1 MAEQHEKL
9 KKLFKA
15 RSNLESELRNIH
27 KDITDA
33 IDRQDRRVKV
43 DRLVSKLKD
52 IFSKLVQKN
61 EELFDLASKAENPDS
76 IYPVL
81 EQWLDDVTKN
91 NDKFLLTARSYIDSV
106 DSDTVCEGVNPQ
118 GQSKRSSRR
127 TTSSMSSQRK
137 HDFLMAK
144 LKGEEAEKQE
154 KAAMR
159 LAKQKHEIAR
169 RKKELEIQMEQMALQ
184 ELDEDHRQRVAA
196 AKLDEADL
204 MDNHSLFS
212 HHSSELN
219 LFKDRGSDRSQGL
232 VQDWV
237 NSFPAGNSSELKFSR
252 HGSSTTDPPVENT
265 APINPPE
272 DTRNVAD
279 NLHHLEM
286 LSQYTW
292 PGVAISVAQQE
303 ALYREYLQ
311 AQLQQSLVDQRVEQA
326 HSPSGSGKVN
336 AVNQGPVDVQN
347 VELQPLQPLLQ
358 PPRPPTPVIAPTN
371 SIFIPDFS
379 TNPQVIQ
386 FLGPKSS
393 SVPGQLHMSMPHI
406 PQLLNPS
413 QSNIPHQTQVPIAYS
428 PHNVPP
434 PLKPL
439 MNPPPVLPPQQLFN
453 PQPPMIPSPLPASAT
468 TYLPV
473 PQIPQQNIVNSPE
486 ARLVPC
492 PTAPKTSL
500 NCNLDLSLWR
510 FPQKNPTNLNQAT
523 NNATVFNNIQP
534 NLPPRTANPTIIHPI
549 LQMSAQHNP
558 NSNYAANCSI
568 PVNPFSTTTNIAP
581 PFVTPV
587 IHPTYGHTAQIPL
600 CWGGQPHPTPPAP
613 VSENASLIKA
623 FTDALSSKR
632 NDPLPERKLSQYNGD
647 PLQWHEWYGQFKSA
661 IDSQSLTDDVKMTYH
676 KTLVTGKAKIAIAE
690 FAYCGAMYKDALR
703 TLERKFGQP
712 QAVVSAHL
720 DKLNSFP
727 PLKMHNSDNI
737 INYSGCISSL
747 VGVFKSLSYDSDL
760 KSAALLNTA
769 VQKLPPNMKESWS
782 LFTVKKHWVKP
793 NLLDFNDWLKE
804 KAEAHNFMKNTA
816 TKARTE
822 DTNISVTRSKV
833 ASKAFAA
840 NTQQKSNLKP
850 QQRSPS
856 TSISN
861 CIVCK
866 GSHRLWECR
875 VFKEKT
881 PTQRAKVVAEA
892 KLCFSCLR
900 HKHMFRQCPSPRK
913 CRKDG
918 CISSHNT
925 LLHGAERVFPAKP
938 STNNHIDTSKSNAL
952 KLTVKG
958 INKEELIETKVVQLT
973 VTPHKDQDFEAFTV
987 RPYVR
992 ETLNVGSDI
1001 IDVKSKQ
1008 ETYPHLAVL
1017 DPVRY
1022 SYGEIEMI
1030 LGQDV
1035 YHAIRPLEYFS
1046 ADEKC
1051 SPFAVRLPIGWV
1063 LSCPLPSSSS
1073 RVSVCF
1079 KANIERDFELACQV
1093 KSWYDMESYGAFKQI
1108 DPRSAAD
1115 ARAQEI
1121 IETTTFHN
1129 GQRYDVGMLWADDN
1143 IQLPNNYFSSL
1154 VQLKSLEKR
1163 LSRDTSLKKNYANTI
1178 REDLEKGYLTTVPD
1192 AHKVEQRSD
1201 REWYLPHHPVINP
1214 TKPGKVRRVLN
1225 GAAKFHGTSLNK
1237 SLLTGPDLLQT
1248 LIHVLFRF
1256 RQHQFAVSAD
1266 IEGMFLQVGVP
1277 DWDQTSLRFLWRED
1291 P

>member
-1 MAEQHEKL
+1 MAEHQEKL
-9 KKLFKA
+9 KKLFNA
-15 RSNLESELRNIH
+15 RSNLESDLCNIH

-33 IDRQDRRVKV
+33 INRQDRKVKV
-43 DRLVSKLKD
+43 ERLVSKLKD
-52 IFSKLVQKN
+52 VFSKLVQKN

-81 EQWLDDVTKN
+81 EQWLDDKTKN
-91 NDKFLLTARSYIDSV
+91 NDNFLLAARSYIDSV
-106 DSDTVCEGVNPQ
+106 ADRDTVCEGVNPQ

-137 HDFLMAK
+137 HEFLMAK
-144 LKGEEAEKQE
+144 LKREEAEKQE
-154 KAAMR
+154 QAAMR
-159 LAKQKHEIAR
+159 LAKQKHEIAM
-169 RKKELEIQMEQMALQ
+169 RKKELEIQMEKMALQ
-184 ELDEDHRQRVAA
+184 ELEEDHRQRVAA

-204 MDNHSLFS
+204 MDNYSLFS
-212 HHSSELN
+212 HHSSEVN

-237 NSFPAGNSSELKFSR
+237 NSFPAGNSSELNFSCP
-252 HGSSTTDPPVENT
+252 GSATADPPVKDT
-265 APINPPE
+265 SPSNPPE
-272 DTRNVAD
+272 NPSNVAD

-286 LSQYTW
+286 LSQYTR
-292 PGVAISVAQQE
+292 PGVAVSVAQQE

-311 AQLQQSLVDQRVEQA
+311 AQLQQSLIDQRA
-326 HSPSGSGKVN
+326 HSPSGSGE
-336 AVNQGPVDVQN
+336 VNQVPVDVQN
-347 VELQPLQPLLQ
+347 VALPPPQPPMQ
-358 PPRPPTPVIAPTN
+358 PPRPPTPVMAPTN
-371 SIFIPDFS
+371 SIFVPNVS
-379 TNPQVIQ
+379 TNPQVNQ

-393 SVPGQLHMSMPHI
+393 SVPGQLHKSMHHV

-413 QSNIPHQTQVPIAYS
+413 QSNFPHQTQVPIAHS
-428 PHNVPP
+428 PHNIPP
-434 PLKPL
+434 PLNPL
-439 MNPPPVLPPQQLFN
+439 VNPPPVFPSQHLFI
-453 PQPPMIPSPLPASAT
+453 PQPPVIPSPPPASTA
-468 TYLPV
+468 TYLSV
-473 PQIPQQNIVNSPE
+473 PNIPQQNIVHSPQ
-486 ARLVPC
+486 ARLLPC
-492 PTAPKTSL
+492 PTALKLPL
-500 NCNLDLSLWR
+500 NRNTDYNLWR
-510 FPQKNPTNLNQAT
+510 FPQNILPNVNQAK
-523 NNATVFNNIQP
+523 NNATVYNNVQS
-534 NLPPRTANPTIIHPI
+534 NLPPSTANPTISHPI

-587 IHPTYGHTAQIPL
+587 IHPTYGHTAPIPL
-600 CWGGQPHPTPPAP
+600 CWGGPPYPTPPTP

-632 NDPLPERKLSQYNGD
+632 NDPLPEWKLS
-647 PLQWHEWYGQFKSA
+647 
-661 IDSQSLTDDVKMTYH
+661 
-676 KTLVTGKAKIAIAE
+676 
-690 FAYCGAMYKDALR
+690 
-703 TLERKFGQP
+703 
-712 QAVVSAHL
+712 HL

-737 INYSGCISSL
+737 INHSGCISSL

-769 VQKLPPNMKESWS
+769 VQKLPTNMKESWS

-804 KAEAHNFMKNTA
+804 KAEAHDLMKNTA

-822 DTNISVTRSKV
+822 DTNNSVTRSKV

-840 NTQQKSNLKP
+840 NTQQKSNPKP

-856 TSISN
+856 TSISS

-900 HKHMFRQCPSPRK
+900 DKHMFRQCPSPRK

-918 CISSHNT
+918 CNSSHNT

-938 STNNHIDTSKSNAL
+938 STNNNIDTSKSNASRPSTGQQQPSKTTTLSYVTDVKGLLQVTELKVTNPSGTSTTALVLCDTACSNSWVSDSLAARLGLQGTAL

-958 INKEELIETKVVQLT
+958 INAEELKDTKVVQLT
-973 VTPHKDQDFEAFTV
+973 VTPHKDQDSEAFTV

-1001 IDVKSKQ
+1001 IDVKSMQ

-1063 LSCPLPSSSS
+1063 LSGPLPSSSS
-1073 RVSVCF
+1073 LVSVCF
-1079 KANIERDFELACQV
+1079 KASIEQDFELACQV
-1093 KSWYDMESYGAFKQI
+1093 KSWYDMESYGAFKQV

-1121 IETTTFHN
+1121 LETTTFHN

-1163 LSRDTSLKKNYANTI
+1163 LSRDTSLKETYANTI
-1178 REDLEKGYLTTVPD
+1178 REDLK
-1192 AHKVEQRSD
+1192 KV
-1201 REWYLPHHPVINP
+1201 
-1214 TKPGKVRRVLN
+1214 T
-1225 GAAKFHGTSLNK
+1225 
-1237 SLLTGPDLLQT
+1237 
-1248 LIHVLFRF
+1248 
-1256 RQHQFAVSAD
+1256 
-1266 IEGMFLQVGVP
+1266 
-1277 DWDQTSLRFLWRED
+1277 
-1291 P
+1291 